1 MTFGSDTDTAS
12 EGEQDSTYRVD
23 IFTAAEA
30 EPLKESQVVVQ
41 SETPCTDSTVNATN
55 LPKPLTHLFDEKH
68 SLLSQDKL
76 QNELDKIMQTIP
88 AHFSELNC
96 KHLQE
101 STQGQSSSE
110 QWFEQ
115 RQGRTTASHFN
126 EVLRCKTSQ
135 ASLTSKI
142 MGYTSSRNAPALAWG
157 NNNEKLARE
166 AFTSNQMTCHD
177 SLRVEEVGLVV
188 NPKFPHLGASPDGIV
203 HYKCCP
209 PATLET
215 KCPLKYANMSIPDAI
230 KSKDFCQGK
239 N

>member
-23 IFTAAEA
+23 ILTAAEA

-115 RQGRTTASHFN
+115 RQGRITAQGSRVRPIWSHVRPNFSR
-126 EVLRCKTSQ
+126 VRLK
-135 ASLTSKI
+135 KI
-142 MGYTSSRNAPALAWG
+142 
-157 NNNEKLARE
+157 
-166 AFTSNQMTCHD
+166 
-177 SLRVEEVGLVV
+177 
-188 NPKFPHLGASPDGIV
+188 
-203 HYKCCP
+203 
-209 PATLET
+209 
-215 KCPLKYANMSIPDAI
+215 
-230 KSKDFCQGK
+230 
-239 N
+239 

>member
-1 MTFGSDTDTAS
+1 MTQTLHLRESRRAQTGLIFSLHLRESIERVDILTAS
-12 EGEQDSTYRVD
+12 EGEQESTDRVD
-23 IFTAAEA
+23 ILTASEGEQESTDRVDILTASEGEQESTERVDILTAAEA

-55 LPKPLTHLFDEKH
+55 LPLTHLFDEKH

-101 STQGQSSSE
+101 STRGQSSSE

-115 RQGRTTASHFN
+115 RQGRITASHFN

-135 ASLTSKI
+135 A
-142 MGYTSSRNAPALAWG
+142 
-157 NNNEKLARE
+157 
-166 AFTSNQMTCHD
+166 
-177 SLRVEEVGLVV
+177 
-188 NPKFPHLGASPDGIV
+188 
-203 HYKCCP
+203 
-209 PATLET
+209 
-215 KCPLKYANMSIPDAI
+215 
-230 KSKDFCQGK
+230 
-239 N
+239 